1 MYIYISLSLFVA
13 SYLLTT
19 HFRHKIYNLP
29 PTIFPT
35 LPIIGHLY
43 LLKSPLYRTFAKI
56 SDKYG
61 PIILLNFGSRRV
73 LLVSSPSISE
83 ECFTKNDIVFANR
96 PNMLF
101 GKILGNNFTSMVW
114 APYGDH
120 WRNLRRLAATEI
132 LSNHRLNEF
141 QEIRSNESRLMV
153 HKLMLNSSPVNM
165 KLVFYEFTLN
175 VMMRMISGKRYF
187 GGDIPEVAEEGKR
200 FKMILDE
207 AFSLAGLSKEQ
218 ESAVSPSS
226 IKFVGRPKRTRLCKT
241 VNRQQSQSTNWEEQ
255 EPNPHAKEMY
265 QMLQA
270 ADEPLWNG
278 CQKLSRLEVA
288 THALNWKSEYN
299 ISESA
304 YNGMLQMWKCSL
316 PDGAKLVGN
325 FYETKKSLRKVNLP
339 VKKIHACKNHF
350 MLFYENH
357 SSLTHC
363 LVCKASR
370 YSNDGRYKENMAT
383 IFLVGIANGSFKTG
397 SSSSIGPKDRLL
409 AANAPYSGPIDSNLS
424 IFKVPSKRLRDKSG
438 KDDYFTNADLLKAHT
453 YILLNCEEVM
463 PTLCLFNQWVL
474 QSQDDTATQLKDLA
488 RGQYGNIDHIM
499 DILSM
504 VTSFIHVHMVM
515 LCMNASYINGLV
527 YDEMGWHGPKWLHV
541 SQMEERSLG
550 AATRILK
557 YDLNLC
563 NILFYRILPN
573 ENSIEPGVSPME
585 SPKAE
590 N

>member
-1 MYIYISLSLFVA
+1 MEIMYIYISLSLFVA

-207 AFSLAGLSKEQ
+207 AFSLAGASNLGDYLPMLNWFGANGLEKKLIALQKKKDAFFQLLIEQLRKQKGGEAGTNTKKKTMIEVLLSLQ
-218 ESAVSPSS
+218 ESDPEYYTDDM
-226 IKFVGRPKRTRLCKT
+226 IKSFVLILLSAATETSAGTMEWALSLLLNNPHVLEKAQSEIDLRVGRNRYIEESDIPNLPYLRCIINETMRMYPAAPLLAPRSSSQDCVVAGYHIPRGTMLLVNQWAIHNDPTLWTDPKRFNPDRFEGLEGARDGFKLMPFGSGRRNCPGESLALRLVGLTLGILVQCFD
-241 VNRQQSQSTNWEEQ
+241 WERISEDMVDMT
-255 EPNPHAKEMY
+255 EGAGLTMPKV
-265 QMLQA
+265 
-270 ADEPLWNG
+270 EPLI
-278 CQKLSRLEVA
+278 A
-288 THALNWKSEYN
+288 
-299 ISESA
+299 
-304 YNGMLQMWKCSL
+304 KCR
-316 PDGAKLVGN
+316 P
-325 FYETKKSLRKVNLP
+325 
-339 VKKIHACKNHF
+339 
-350 MLFYENH
+350 
-357 SSLTHC
+357 
-363 LVCKASR
+363 
-370 YSNDGRYKENMAT
+370 
-383 IFLVGIANGSFKTG
+383 
-397 SSSSIGPKDRLL
+397 RLL
-409 AANAPYSGPIDSNLS
+409 MQN
-424 IFKVPSKRLRDKSG
+424 
-438 KDDYFTNADLLKAHT
+438 
-453 YILLNCEEVM
+453 LLNE
-463 PTLCLFNQWVL
+463 L
-474 QSQDDTATQLKDLA
+474 
-488 RGQYGNIDHIM
+488 
-499 DILSM
+499 
-504 VTSFIHVHMVM
+504 
-515 LCMNASYINGLV
+515 
-527 YDEMGWHGPKWLHV
+527 
-541 SQMEERSLG
+541 
-550 AATRILK
+550 
-557 YDLNLC
+557 
-563 NILFYRILPN
+563 
-573 ENSIEPGVSPME
+573 
-585 SPKAE
+585 
-590 N
+590 